1 MVVEDEERPRAGKD
15 ERYTN
20 KETAIISKCMCLFT
34 FELSSRRHPCL
45 KVTKRACLA
54 STETAARRFQACCVE
69 ILSVSPLQDNT
80 KLYIFFVQAMPMV
93 RILFFLVFSSFVPA
107 LYFFHQLFDHHSRER
122 PL

>member
-1 MVVEDEERPRAGKD
+1 MTMCLGNWGMVVEDEERPRAGKD

-20 KETAIISKCMCLFT
+20 KETAIILKCMCLFT

-69 ILSVSPLQDNT
+69 ILSVSPLQETTQNC
-80 KLYIFFVQAMPMV
+80 IFFLQW
-93 RILFFLVFSSFVPA
+93 FDF
-107 LYFFHQLFDHHSRER
+107 YFFWCFSKF
-122 PL
+122 